1 MTNSPR
7 ANAAR
12 KDVRAGKS
20 SRVGSR
26 AASTPSR
33 MKDVLF
39 EIGCENLPPAS
50 VRPAFEQLKND
61 TAARLEG
68 LRLHYESIY
77 TSGAPRRL
85 VLIVRGVAPVQAA
98 KTEVVT
104 GPPVSKAY
112 DEKGEPTL
120 TASGFARSH
129 GVGVEDLEKIKTER
143 GEYVGFTKE
152 LTCEKTA
159 GLLKRVLPELA
170 AGLKFPNVMRWEK
183 TGTRFARPIR
193 WIVCLYG
200 ETVIPIEIAGVKSG
214 NATFIQP
221 WLKPGRITVKGAD
234 HYLRALRSAGLL
246 VDHEERRSAIESL
259 ARKTADKH
267 GVEVIE
273 DAALIEELTFMLE
286 SPHVLAGEFDKK
298 YLGLPP
304 EVVATAMK
312 AHQRYVALRAKGKK
326 LVPMFLTFTE
336 GEVGSP
342 HVVRRGN
349 ERVLRARLEDALFY
363 WHEDLKTGIDGLS
376 RKLESIVF
384 IEGVGTLKDK
394 AERLGTLGR
403 LVGDMLP
410 SGENPSGDLVER
422 GALLAKADLAS
433 EMVKDGKEFTLLEG
447 LIGSH
452 YADQANEQKEI
463 VTALGEHYLPRSPG
477 DPLPKSPLGIVL
489 GIADRVDTVSACF
502 LAGFIPSGS
511 QDPYALR
518 RQAMGLVRILE
529 HTPTVAIKPLIQASV
544 DAYVRMG
551 LGGKRDPAEA
561 VSQIED
567 FFRGRTE
574 TFLRDKGI
582 AHDVVSA
589 VSAVSWSTP
598 GLALRRARAIQHLRG
613 NRAFELL
620 ITGVK
625 RVGNILSRNMKTY
638 GAGWDVLEEAWLGS
652 EALTPRAAD
661 PGQRTARGH
670 FHFDPSLFEDEAE
683 KLLCEEIG
691 KAIPRMIESDS
702 EGDFGSILTILSG
715 LGPAIDHYFER
726 VLVNCPDPALK
737 ANRHQFLAA
746 AFGLFS
752 RYADFSRIVE
762 EGKTAA

>member
-1 MTNSPR
+1 
-7 ANAAR
+7 
-12 KDVRAGKS
+12 
-20 SRVGSR
+20 
-26 AASTPSR
+26 
-33 MKDVLF
+33 
-39 EIGCENLPPAS
+39 
-50 VRPAFEQLKND
+50 
-61 TAARLEG
+61 
-68 LRLHYESIY
+68 
-77 TSGAPRRL
+77 
-85 VLIVRGVAPVQAA
+85 
-98 KTEVVT
+98 
-104 GPPVSKAY
+104 
-112 DEKGEPTL
+112 
-120 TASGFARSH
+120 
-129 GVGVEDLEKIKTER
+129 
-143 GEYVGFTKE
+143 
-152 LTCEKTA
+152 
-159 GLLKRVLPELA
+159 
-170 AGLKFPNVMRWEK
+170 
-183 TGTRFARPIR
+183 
-193 WIVCLYG
+193 
-200 ETVIPIEIAGVKSG
+200 
-214 NATFIQP
+214 
-221 WLKPGRITVKGAD
+221 
-234 HYLRALRSAGLL
+234 
-246 VDHEERRSAIESL
+246 
-259 ARKTADKH
+259 
-267 GVEVIE
+267 
-273 DAALIEELTFMLE
+273 
-286 SPHVLAGEFDKK
+286 
-298 YLGLPP
+298 
-304 EVVATAMK
+304 
-312 AHQRYVALRAKGKK
+312 
-326 LVPMFLTFTE
+326 
-336 GEVGSP
+336 
-342 HVVRRGN
+342 
-349 ERVLRARLEDALFY
+349 
-363 WHEDLKTGIDGLS
+363 
-376 RKLESIVF
+376 
-384 IEGVGTLKDK
+384 
-394 AERLGTLGR
+394 
-403 LVGDMLP
+403 
-410 SGENPSGDLVER
+410 
-422 GALLAKADLAS
+422 
-433 EMVKDGKEFTLLEG
+433 
-447 LIGSH
+447 
-452 YADQANEQKEI
+452 
-463 VTALGEHYLPRSPG
+463 
-477 DPLPKSPLGIVL
+477 
-489 GIADRVDTVSACF
+489 
-502 LAGFIPSGS
+502 
-511 QDPYALR
+511 
-518 RQAMGLVRILE
+518 MGLVRILE